1 MMADPSATSTDVK
14 EVATIALTDEQRDMI
29 EKATGVKLQELSVLR
44 HTGSGARALN
54 PVLIAGSSVVA
65 CW

>member
-1 MMADPSATSTDVK
+1 MADSVGTSSDIK

-29 EKATGVKLQELSVLR
+29 EKATGVKLHELSVLKL
-44 HTGSGARALN
+44 TGAGARALN
-54 PVLIAGSSVVA
+54 PVLVAGTSVVA